1 MYLDENEV
9 PHPDQRVLAGVNQAF
24 YYDGLVYSEAILDLF
39 GNPVTFSPNPEDA
52 DGDED
57 LTSLLADFGL

>member
-9 PHPDQRVLAGVNQAF
+9 LHPDQKVLAGVNRAF
-24 YYDGLVYSEAILDLF
+24 HYDGLVYPEAILDLF
-39 GNPVTFSPNPEDA
+39 GNPITRFSNPEDA

-57 LTSLLADFGL
+57 LTSLLADFSF